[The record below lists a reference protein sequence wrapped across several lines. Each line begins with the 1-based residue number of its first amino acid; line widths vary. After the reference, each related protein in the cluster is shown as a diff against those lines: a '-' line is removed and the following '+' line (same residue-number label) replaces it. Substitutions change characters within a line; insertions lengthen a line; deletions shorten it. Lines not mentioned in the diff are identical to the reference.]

1 MKVRA
6 SAALAAR
13 NPARVA
19 VGGIGVSVL
28 NSPCRLKLRC
38 SVFTGFFF
46 FRGITGCAWS
56 TLFVNHG
63 LLILI
68 PLVLSVA
75 WCGDLRVGV
84 KMVFFFFF
92 AVALDWVTP

>member
-1 MKVRA
+1 MKVRD
-6 SAALAAR
+6 SAALSAR
-13 NPARVA
+13 APARVA

-38 SVFTGFFF
+38 SVFTVLFFF

-63 LLILI
+63 LLIPI
-68 PLVLSVA
+68 PLVLSVS

-84 KMVFFFFF
+84 KLGQLGV
-92 AVALDWVTP
+92 